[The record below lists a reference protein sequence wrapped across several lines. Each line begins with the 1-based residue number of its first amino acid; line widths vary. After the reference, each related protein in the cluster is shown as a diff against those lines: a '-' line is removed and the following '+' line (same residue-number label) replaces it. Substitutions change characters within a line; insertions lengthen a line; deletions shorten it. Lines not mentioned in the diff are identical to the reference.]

1 MEIAHTANR
10 ETKKTTLDID
20 RAAQSILQAKTNYFP
35 QSSINVI
42 SGYPLAAFNF
52 TLPKGELGTYP
63 STGPIPGDQ
72 YFYYYQPELCGI
84 DFGNHRAGP
93 DSKGWFGTE

>member
-1 MEIAHTANR
+1 LLIGSNKIQAQTLTTPPLLTEQEAVEIAHTANR

-52 TLPKGELGTYP
+52 TLP
-63 STGPIPGDQ
+63 
-72 YFYYYQPELCGI
+72 
-84 DFGNHRAGP
+84 
-93 DSKGWFGTE
+93 